1 MTASPQYAKKDLVAL
16 TADANMAQA
25 MSGLLARSASLEIRP
40 LTFDVLVHPQR
51 DPGCLRRA
59 GDILRPL
66 VHLYDHA
73 MVLFDHEGCGQENV
87 AAIELANRLR
97 NELENMGWRDSAEAI
112 VFEPELEQWVWTN
125 SPHVARV
132 LGWANREPDL
142 RAWLHDHGHWPDE
155 APKPPRPKE
164 AMEAALFFARIPRSS
179 ALYRELANNVSL
191 QSRSDPW
198 FLRFSG
204 TLRRWFSV

>member
-1 MTASPQYAKKDLVAL
+1 MTAFYPYAKKDLVAL

-25 MSGLLARSASLEIRP
+25 ISGLLDRSASLNIRP

-73 MVLFDHEGCGQENV
+73 MVLFDHEGCGQEDM
-87 AAIELANRLR
+87 AAIVLANRLKD
-97 NELENMGWRDSAEAI
+97 ELGNMGWHDSAEAI
-112 VFEPELEQWVWTN
+112 IFEPELEQWVWTN
-125 SPHVARV
+125 SPHVDRV
-132 LGWANREPDL
+132 LGWANRQPDL
-142 RAWLHDHGHWPDE
+142 RTWLHDHGHWPDE

-164 AMEAALFFARIPRSS
+164 AMEAALFSTRIPRSS
-179 ALYRELANNVSL
+179 AI
-191 QSRSDPW
+191 
-198 FLRFSG
+198 
-204 TLRRWFSV
+204 